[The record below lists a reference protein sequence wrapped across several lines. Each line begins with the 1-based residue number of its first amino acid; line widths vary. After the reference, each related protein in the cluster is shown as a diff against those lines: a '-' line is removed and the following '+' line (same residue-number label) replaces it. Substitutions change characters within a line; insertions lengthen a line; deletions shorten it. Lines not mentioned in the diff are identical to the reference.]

1 MDVKKLLALG
11 LVLVAVVSTMAVI
24 SAESDVTIT
33 LDGIKFNIPE
43 GYDAVEQELDAAD
56 ADDAEDIDGT
66 QVDTETTAE
75 YQNAAGDELE
85 LKVGARDNQKIDS
98 ISPAGGENKTIAGK
112 EGYLIVDADDDDN
125 DKYSFEYVQDGKL
138 VKITAVSEDIIGQVI
153 A

>member
-11 LVLVAVVSTMAVI
+11 LVLVAIVSTMAVI
-24 SAESDVTIT
+24 SAENDATIT

-43 GYDAVEQELDAAD
+43 GYNAVEQEIDEGD
-56 ADDAEDIDGT
+56 ADDVEDIDGT

-85 LKVGARDNQKIDS
+85 LKVGARDNQTIDS

-112 EGYLIVDADDDDN
+112 EGYLIVDTDDDDN
-125 DKYSFEYVQDGKL
+125 DKYSFEYVEDGKL
-138 VKITAVSEDIIGQVI
+138 VRITAVSEDIISQVI